1 MKKALAKIM
10 STVVAAG
17 LTIGAARTAVVVP
30 EVSTQSTTPAVE
42 RAAVEETELVL
53 PVENSIAE
61 KNEVEKVEEVE
72 VLGANREVER
82 PMPTPKA
89 PEAPKAPTPTKA
101 TETILSETTDATD
114 ATGSTEITEVAEAA
128 LATPNTMSVEPAKA
142 EVISTEPV
150 TDISEPPLPPFTGE
164 PPLEESIGEPPGPLD
179 EHGNLIDKDTGE
191 ILIPAEE
198 LGTTVPDIGE
208 PPLLEEKILVEMHM
222 YPSSPGP
229 WGRDDYESFP
239 EDQEFI
245 AVPPNSDD
253 DIELK
258 YPRFLTPEE
267 FEAEFGRPADEAP
280 EDYFERRDW
289 LYGPRGMVSPD
300 GPAIYEPEEPTAP
313 EEPVEPPIEQE
324 EQIEEQIEEEI
335 ISEEPCYEPGEQIE
349 QIEQSNE

>member
-1 MKKALAKIM
+1 MKKALAKIL

-17 LTIGAARTAVVVP
+17 LTIGAARTAVVMP

-89 PEAPKAPTPTKA
+89 PKAPKAPTPTKA
-101 TETILSETTDATD
+101 TETILSETTEVTD
-114 ATGSTEITEVAEAA
+114 TTGSTEITEVAEAA

-142 EVISTEPV
+142 EVISTEPAV
-150 TDISEPPLPPFTGE
+150 TDIGEPPLPPSTGE

-179 EHGNLIDKDTGE
+179 EHGNLIDKDTGK

-198 LGTTVPDIGE
+198 LGTATDIGE
-208 PPLLEEKILVEMHM
+208 PPLPEEKIFEAEIHSETIKM

-300 GPAIYEPEEPTAP
+300 GPAIYDPEEIGRAH
-313 EEPVEPPIEQE
+313 V
-324 EQIEEQIEEEI
+324 
-335 ISEEPCYEPGEQIE
+335 
-349 QIEQSNE
+349 